1 MHWCQKL
8 PRPSWLAARRPFFSL
23 VGMVLRE
30 LGYKVQEAANGEEAL
45 RFLDENS
52 GLKIDLL
59 ITDLVM
65 PHMGGKELAA
75 RLKITHPDTM
85 VLFMSGYTGELIIR
99 QGELE
104 PGTTFIQKPFVP
116 SVLARKVREI
126 LDNRKKP
133 RR

>member
-1 MHWCQKL
+1 
-8 PRPSWLAARRPFFSL
+8 
-23 VGMVLRE
+23 MVLRE